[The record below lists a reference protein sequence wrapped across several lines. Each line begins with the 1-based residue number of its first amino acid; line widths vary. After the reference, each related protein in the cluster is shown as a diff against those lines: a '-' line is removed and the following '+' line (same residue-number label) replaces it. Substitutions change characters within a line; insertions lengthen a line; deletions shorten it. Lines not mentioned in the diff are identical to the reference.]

1 MNFKVRKSNV
11 TSFDDFYVT
20 FKCMDDEETVTEYTE
35 QGDYYVFSYKGI
47 SPQIMNKD
55 IVGVL
60 HAKSGNTEYTSP
72 EKIMSVKKYA
82 YQMLDL
88 FSSDENYASF
98 RTMIVDLLNY
108 GAASQVYAGYQ
119 TDNLVNSELTDVQKS
134 WTSADNEKFKNI
146 KNYDY
151 KTIANPTARWRT
163 SALVLDNSV
172 MLRAKF
178 SADNI
183 ENKTVKIIC
192 NDRTFT
198 YTKNDFVDSGNDTY
212 YVCCDE
218 LYADEMSDDI
228 FLTVYENGVPC
239 SNTMRFSV
247 ESYARLVRD
256 NYKGTP
262 LDEMITTMML
272 YGNSA
277 KEYKNV

>member
-1 MNFKVRKSNV
+1 
-11 TSFDDFYVT
+11 
-20 FKCMDDEETVTEYTE
+20 
-35 QGDYYVFSYKGI
+35 
-47 SPQIMNKD
+47 
-55 IVGVL
+55 
-60 HAKSGNTEYTSP
+60 
-72 EKIMSVKKYA
+72 MSVKKYA
-82 YQMLDL
+82 YKMLDL

-98 RTMIVDLLNY
+98 CTIIVDLLNY
-108 GAASQVYAGYQ
+108 GATSQVYAGYQ

-134 WTSADNEKFKNI
+134 WASVDNEEFKNI

-183 ENKTVKIIC
+183 ENKTVEIIC
-192 NDRTFT
+192 NGRTFT
-198 YTKNDFVDSGNDTY
+198 YTKNDFVDNGNGTY

>member
-1 MNFKVRKSNV
+1 
-11 TSFDDFYVT
+11 
-20 FKCMDDEETVTEYTE
+20 
-35 QGDYYVFSYKGI
+35 
-47 SPQIMNKD
+47 
-55 IVGVL
+55 
-60 HAKSGNTEYTSP
+60 
-72 EKIMSVKKYA
+72 
-82 YQMLDL
+82 MLDL
-88 FSSDENYASF
+88 FSSDESYASF
-98 RTMIVDLLNY
+98 RTIIVDLLNY

-198 YTKNDFVDSGNDTY
+198 YTKNDFVDNGNGTY

-218 LYADEMSDDI
+218 LYADEMSD
-228 FLTVYENGVPC
+228 V
-239 SNTMRFSV
+239 FS
-247 ESYARLVRD
+247 
-256 NYKGTP
+256 
-262 LDEMITTMML
+262 
-272 YGNSA
+272 
-277 KEYKNV
+277 

>member
-1 MNFKVRKSNV
+1 M
-11 TSFDDFYVT
+11 
-20 FKCMDDEETVTEYTE
+20 
-35 QGDYYVFSYKGI
+35 
-47 SPQIMNKD
+47 
-55 IVGVL
+55 
-60 HAKSGNTEYTSP
+60 
-72 EKIMSVKKYA
+72 
-82 YQMLDL
+82 
-88 FSSDENYASF
+88 SSDMVCSVSVMNTA
-98 RTMIVDLLNY
+98 
-108 GAASQVYAGYQ
+108 
-119 TDNLVNSELTDVQKS
+119 TDFCLRIRNL
-134 WTSADNEKFKNI
+134 
-146 KNYDY
+146 
-151 KTIANPTARWRT
+151 WRT

-178 SADNI
+178 SAYNI
-183 ENKTVKIIC
+183 ENKTVEIIC
-192 NDRTFT
+192 NGRTFT
-198 YTKNDFVDSGNDTY
+198 YTKNDFVDNGNGTY

>member
-1 MNFKVRKSNV
+1 
-11 TSFDDFYVT
+11 
-20 FKCMDDEETVTEYTE
+20 
-35 QGDYYVFSYKGI
+35 
-47 SPQIMNKD
+47 
-55 IVGVL
+55 
-60 HAKSGNTEYTSP
+60 
-72 EKIMSVKKYA
+72 MSVKKYS

-98 RTMIVDLLNY
+98 CTMIVDLLNY

-119 TDNLVNSELTDVQKS
+119 TDNLANSDLTATQKS
-134 WTSADNEKFKNI
+134 WASVDNEEFKNI

-183 ENKTVKIIC
+183 ENKTVEIIC
-192 NDRTFT
+192 NGRTFT
-198 YTKNDFVDSGNDTY
+198 YTKNDFVDNGNGTY

-239 SNTMRFSV
+239 SNTMRFSI
-247 ESYARLVRD
+247 ESYARIIRD
-256 NYKGTP
+256 KYQGSD
-262 LDEMITTMML
+262 LDKLTTAMML
-272 YGNSA
+272 YGKSA
-277 KEYKNV
+277 RAYRG

>member
-1 MNFKVRKSNV
+1 
-11 TSFDDFYVT
+11 
-20 FKCMDDEETVTEYTE
+20 
-35 QGDYYVFSYKGI
+35 
-47 SPQIMNKD
+47 
-55 IVGVL
+55 
-60 HAKSGNTEYTSP
+60 
-72 EKIMSVKKYA
+72 
-82 YQMLDL
+82 MLDL

-98 RTMIVDLLNY
+98 CTMIVDLLNY

-134 WTSADNEKFKNI
+134 WASKDTKEFKNI
-146 KNYDY
+146 RNFNY
-151 KTIANPTARWRT
+151 KTISNPTVQWN
-163 SALVLDNSV
+163 SCGLVLGNAIMFKV
-172 MLRAKF
+172 KF
-178 SADNI
+178 TANNV
-183 ENKTVKIIC
+183 ENKTVEITLRNAK
-192 NDRTFT
+192 FT
-198 YTKNDFVDSGNDTY
+198 YDKNDFKDNGDGTY

>member
-1 MNFKVRKSNV
+1 
-11 TSFDDFYVT
+11 
-20 FKCMDDEETVTEYTE
+20 
-35 QGDYYVFSYKGI
+35 
-47 SPQIMNKD
+47 
-55 IVGVL
+55 
-60 HAKSGNTEYTSP
+60 
-72 EKIMSVKKYA
+72 
-82 YQMLDL
+82 MLDL

-98 RTMIVDLLNY
+98 CTMIVDLLNY

-134 WTSADNEKFKNI
+134 WASVDNEAFKNI

-183 ENKTVKIIC
+183 ENKTVEIIC
-192 NDRTFT
+192 NGRTFT
-198 YTKNDFVDSGNDTY
+198 YTKNDFVDNGNGTY

-239 SNTMRFSV
+239 SNTMRFSI
-247 ESYARLVRD
+247 ESYARIIRD
-256 NYKGTP
+256 NYKGSD
-262 LDEMITTMML
+262 LDKLTTAMML
-272 YGNSA
+272 YGKSA
-277 KEYKNV
+277 RAYRG